1 MSKKIKTGLFPIH
14 PWKLTVDKC
23 LPEQQ
28 LLAETLLAQANGY
41 IGSRG
46 TFEEP
51 ALDNMAS
58 CEGVY
63 LNGVYQEEPIAYG
76 ESAYGFAT
84 HNQKMIQV
92 PNGKRITM
100 SLDGELLHFTKDSA
114 TSIRTLD
121 LRDGLLSRTQTWT
134 TASGKKLRLHS
145 QRFVSLAVQNLM
157 CIRYEITAENFSG
170 PLTLLSSLDAGYEFQ
185 VNKDDPRV
193 GRLSI
198 AESLSQLKI
207 EQSEQF
213 NGYLHQVKNSEFVI
227 ASVAMDEFDTE
238 VCLKELL
245 NQSSLLQ
252 QHYELALSEGTP
264 VTLYKWIGYNHSSAE
279 NAHQNLLESLKNTI
293 KQEAAIGF
301 EQQREHHKQWLMNFW
316 QDADVVI
323 DGDEPLQQG
332 IRFNLFHVFQS
343 SGRNGGSNIGAKG
356 LTGHGYD
363 GHYFWDTEIY
373 VIPFLCFT
381 QPELARKLLEFRI
394 NTLDGARARA
404 REMAHPN
411 GALYPWR
418 TIGGNEC
425 SAYFPAGTA
434 QYHINADIAYALKC
448 YVNATHDESL
458 LWQGGAEM
466 LFETARLWLQLGHF
480 NHNRQDQF
488 CIDGVTGPD
497 EYTAIVNNN
506 FYTNSMA
513 RAHLLFAVE
522 VAKQLQEDDS
532 QRFEALERSI
542 NLEPEELRSWK
553 NAAENMYLPFDETLK
568 IHKQDDAFLDK
579 AVWDFQNTPNDKY
592 PLLLHFHPLVIYR
605 HQVLKQADVVL
616 AMYLLDDEYNRE
628 QKKRNLEFY
637 EPLTTHDSSLSS
649 CIHALE
655 FAETGDYKK
664 AYEFFEDTAR
674 MDLDNHHGNSEFG
687 VHIACMAGSWA
698 SIIHGFAGFRARKD
712 HLVFNPVLPEQW
724 QGYQFQLRFKGSR
737 LSVSVRRDGTTYKLV
752 EGQPLIIQLNGK
764 KIYLT
769 PAHSTHLEILSKEAL
784 A

>member
-1 MSKKIKTGLFPIH
+1 MIKKTITGLFPTH
-14 PWKLTVDKC
+14 PWKLTVDRAI
-23 LPEQQ
+23 LQQQ

-51 ALDNMAS
+51 ALEGIPS

-63 LNGVYQEEPIAYG
+63 LNGVYQEEPISYG

-100 SLDGELLHFTKDSA
+100 TLDGEPLHFTEK
-114 TSIRTLD
+114 TGESIRTLD
-121 LRDGLLSRTQTWT
+121 FRNGLLSRTQTWT
-134 TASGKKLRLHS
+134 TTSGKTLHLHS
-145 QRFVSLAVQNLM
+145 QRFVSLAIQNLM

-170 PLTLLSSLDAGYEFQ
+170 PLTLTSSLDAGYDFQ

-198 AESLSQLKI
+198 ADSLRLLNN
-207 EQSEQF
+207 EQSAGF
-213 NGYLHQVKNSEFVI
+213 NGYLHQVNDSDFVI
-227 ASVAMDEFDTE
+227 ASVAFDEFSVD
-238 VCLKELL
+238 VHSNNLFSA
-245 NQSSLLQ
+245 SSLLE
-252 QHYELALSEGTP
+252 QHYELNLTEGKP
-264 VTLYKWIGYNHSSAE
+264 VTLYKWIGYSHSRDLDA
-279 NAHQNLLESLKNTI
+279 AHNLLQSLKKTI
-293 KQEAAIGF
+293 QQEASLGF
-301 EQQREHHKQWLMNFW
+301 EQQFSHHKQVLEDFW
-316 QDADVVI
+316 HNADVVI
-323 DGDEPLQQG
+323 EGDEPLQQG

-343 SGRNGGSNIGAKG
+343 TGRNGLSNIGAKG

-404 REMAHPN
+404 REMAHCK

-418 TIGGNEC
+418 TIGGSEC

-448 YVNATHDESL
+448 YINATEDESL

-480 NHNRQDQF
+480 NPKREEQF

-513 RAHLLFAVE
+513 KSHLLFALE
-522 VAKQLQEDDS
+522 MALRLKTHDKT
-532 QRFEALERSI
+532 RFDELAHRI
-542 NLEPEELRSWK
+542 HLEPEELSSWQK
-553 NAAENMYLPFDETLK
+553 AALNMYLPYDEALK
-568 IHKQDDAFLDK
+568 IHKQDDGFLDK
-579 AVWDFQNTPNDKY
+579 AVWDFENTPKDKY

-616 AMYLLDDEYNRE
+616 AMYLLDDEYDQE
-628 QKKRNLEFY
+628 QKKRNLAFY

-655 FAETGDYKK
+655 FAETGDYET
-664 AYEFFEDTAR
+664 AYDFFADTVR
-674 MDLDNHHGNSEFG
+674 MDLDNHHANSEFG

-712 HLVFNPVLPEQW
+712 HVVFNPYLPKQW
-724 QGYQFQLRFKGSR
+724 NSYQFCLRFKDNQ
-737 LSVSVRRDGTTYKLV
+737 LKVTV
-752 EGQPLIIQLNGK
+752 ERN
-764 KIYLT
+764 
-769 PAHSTHLEILSKEAL
+769 STHYELIDGQAILIKLGEKMIHLSPSCPIHHEIQSKEMFA
-784 A
+784 